1 MQDPSGGAPQGRPA
15 GGPQGAARRTVSRVR
30 GWWDLFSAEFA
41 KFGVIGTIGVFVD
54 SGAFWLLA
62 HGFDGIGPLAGH
74 EKLASLVATAIA
86 SVFSWICNRYWTFRH
101 KRPDNLRREI
111 LLFSL
116 FNAIGALI
124 TMGCVALVIDV
135 LHVTDPIVQTSA
147 RLVGIVLGTLF
158 RFWTYRQF
166 VFVRELADLPP
177 VPHGPDSTDST
188 AQDDDHRTPAAGP
201 ANGAGTES

>member
-1 MQDPSGGAPQGRPA
+1 MQDPSGGAPDGRPA
-15 GGPQGAARRTVSRVR
+15 RAPGVARRAVSRVR

-62 HGFDGIGPLAGH
+62 HGFDGTGPLAGH

-111 LLFSL
+111 VLFSV

-124 TMGCVALVIDV
+124 TMGCVALAIDV
-135 LHVTDPIVQTSA
+135 LHVTNPVVQTSA

-177 VPHGPDSTDST
+177 VPDSPEHESNES
-188 AQDDDHRTPAAGP
+188 AESNGRAPAAGP
-201 ANGAGTES
+201 ANGAGAEK